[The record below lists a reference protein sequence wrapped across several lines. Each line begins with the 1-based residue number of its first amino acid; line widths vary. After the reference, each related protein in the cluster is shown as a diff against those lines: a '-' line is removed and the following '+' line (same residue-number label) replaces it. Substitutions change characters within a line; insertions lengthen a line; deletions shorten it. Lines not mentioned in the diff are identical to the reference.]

1 MKKYLH
7 MATFYLVLGLVA
19 GVFYREFTKMSGFE
33 GKTLLSVSHTHILVL
48 GFLMGMML
56 LILEKNFKFSAV
68 KHAKAW
74 FIVYNCSFVYM
85 MAMFITR
92 GTMQVLGTSMAG
104 LNHMAGLAHFLVG
117 GSLIWFVVLCYKMI
131 GNNITE

>member
-7 MATFYLVLGLVA
+7 MATFYLVFGLVA
-19 GVFYREFTKMSGFE
+19 GVFYREFTKMTGFE

-48 GFLMGMML
+48 GFLMGIIL
-56 LILEKNFKFSAV
+56 LLLEKNFKLSTV
-68 KHAKAW
+68 KGAKPW
-74 FIVYNCSFVYM
+74 FIVYNCAFIYM

-104 LNHMAGLAHFLVG
+104 LNHIAGLAHFLMG

-131 GNNITE
+131 QNNITE